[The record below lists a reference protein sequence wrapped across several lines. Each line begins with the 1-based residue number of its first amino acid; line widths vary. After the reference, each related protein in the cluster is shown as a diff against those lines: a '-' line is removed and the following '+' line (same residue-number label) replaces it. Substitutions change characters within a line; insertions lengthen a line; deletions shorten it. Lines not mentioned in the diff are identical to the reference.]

1 MVYISCIIQIGIETK
16 GEKVRFGEKKPEKG
30 RGHSERIG
38 KIGGV
43 ESENTDRIAGK
54 VQ

>member
-1 MVYISCIIQIGIETK
+1 MVYISYIIQIGIETK
-16 GEKVRFGEKKPEKG
+16 GEKVRFGEKKPEKD

-43 ESENTDRIAGK
+43 ESENTDGIAGK

>member
-1 MVYISCIIQIGIETK
+1 MAYIICIIQNGIETK
-16 GEKVRFGEKKPEKG
+16 GEKERLGEKKPEKG

-43 ESENTDRIAGK
+43 ESENTDRFAGK